1 LIGRIDADVPPPPP
15 RRRACRQKQWVSPDE
30 ADTDQTTHWRQ
41 GSPATPTD
49 KEEKT
54 MKKAIGAGVLGL
66 VIGGAAGWGNMYARL
81 QPVEQRAS
89 QAEAAREEAAKAAK
103 ALEGQL
109 KEAQQAVEKLQA
121 AGKATDQA
129 LGEAKGQLA
138 AALSGKEAAEK
149 AREAADKTA
158 AELKG
163 QLAAAVSAREAAE
176 QALAEAKKSAAPA
189 Q

>member
-1 LIGRIDADVPPPPP
+1 LIGRIDADVPPPP

-30 ADTDQTTHWRQ
+30 ADTDQTPIGVGVRPRRRLTK
-41 GSPATPTD
+41 
-49 KEEKT
+49 KEEI
-54 MKKAIGAGVLGL
+54 MNKAIGAGVLGL
-66 VIGGAAGWGNMYARL
+66 VIGGAAGWGSMYARL

-109 KEAQQAVEKLQA
+109 KEAQQAAEKLQA
-121 AGKATDQA
+121 AGKAADQA
-129 LGEAKGQLA
+129 LGDAKGQLA

-149 AREAADKTA
+149 AREAADKAA

-163 QLAAAVSAREAAE
+163 QLTAAVSAREAAE
-176 QALAEAKKSAAPA
+176 QALAEAKKSAAPP